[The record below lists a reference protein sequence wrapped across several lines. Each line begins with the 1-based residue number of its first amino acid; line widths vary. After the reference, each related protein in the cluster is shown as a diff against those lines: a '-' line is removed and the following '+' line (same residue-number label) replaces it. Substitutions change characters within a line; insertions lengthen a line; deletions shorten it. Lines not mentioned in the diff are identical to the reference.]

1 MNTNGNAIL
10 VCDIDNTVSAQFHR
24 YCRFY
29 SPVEGR
35 VMPQAFDE
43 REIACDEP
51 LSGAVGALNRLAE
64 KFRIVW
70 LSARPSHQYRMTNE
84 WLVRNGF
91 PLDELILVE
100 KRNDKIPVL
109 IDIRPYV
116 YIDDMKYN
124 YENIDPR
131 PTTDFMKCLDE
142 NGINYEIFRNN
153 WVEIADKYL
162 GLIKIEEQ
170 LGKTLSRK

>member
-1 MNTNGNAIL
+1 MNRNGNNIL
-10 VCDIDNTVSAQFHR
+10 VCDIDNTVSSQLQR

-29 SPVEGR
+29 SPAEGR
-35 VMPQAFDE
+35 ILPQAFDE
-43 REIACDEP
+43 QEISRDEP
-51 LSGAVGALNRLAE
+51 LLGAVEALNRLTE

-70 LSARPSHQYRMTNE
+70 LSARPPYQYEMTRK
-84 WLVRNGF
+84 WLIRNGF
-91 PLDELILVE
+91 PRDELILVD

-131 PTTDFMKCLDE
+131 PTTEFMRCLDE
-142 NGINYEIFRNN
+142 NGIRYEVFRNN

-170 LGKTLSRK
+170 LGRVVIRK